1 MFTYRAEIPNTGTSS
16 FFSTSVSV
24 LMLNVQELAK
34 SKPFE
39 INGIKFLDPYKP
51 QLGIF
56 LSPDVDAHF
65 ESFEL
70 SACTMVK
77 MIKSYLN
84 L

>member
-1 MFTYRAEIPNTGTSS
+1 
-16 FFSTSVSV
+16 
-24 LMLNVQELAK
+24 MLNINAQELAK

-39 INGIKFLDPYKP
+39 INGIKFLDPYKT

-65 ESFEL
+65 DSFEL
-70 SACTMVK
+70 SACTMVM
-77 MIKSYLN
+77 MIKRNLN

>member
-1 MFTYRAEIPNTGTSS
+1 
-16 FFSTSVSV
+16 
-24 LMLNVQELAK
+24 MLNAQELGKAE
-34 SKPFE
+34 PFE
-39 INGIKFLDPYKP
+39 INGVVFRDPNQP
-51 QLGIF
+51 ELGIF

-77 MIKSYLN
+77 VKKSNLN